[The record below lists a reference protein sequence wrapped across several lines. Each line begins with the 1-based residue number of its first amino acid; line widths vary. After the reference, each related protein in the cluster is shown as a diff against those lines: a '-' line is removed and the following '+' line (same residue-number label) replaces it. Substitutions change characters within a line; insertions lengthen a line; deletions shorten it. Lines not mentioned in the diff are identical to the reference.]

1 MKRPRGLAVCVV
13 SLALVA
19 ALHLPA
25 AGAAAVQNG
34 GFDDFY
40 LGEEAFYALPSV
52 PGWSFT
58 ANGGEAAMLGV
69 NGTGPWGVPTDGQC
83 AALFGGG
90 TVSQAIADFVAG
102 TAQFAFDVQGYAR
115 PEYGLLTV
123 KLDGVALTFGGVA
136 TIAPTGGGVNGPMVQ
151 YISDPIAVSAG
162 SHTLEFV
169 AGDWAF
175 IDDVG
180 VTNVPEPTCIALL
193 ACGLIGALMRTRKI

>member
-1 MKRPRGLAVCVV
+1 MERPRGLAVCML

-25 AGAAAVQNG
+25 VGAAAVENG
-34 GFDDFY
+34 GFDDLY
-40 LGEEAFYALPSV
+40 LGDSTVMYALPDV
-52 PGWSFT
+52 PGWTFT
-58 ANGGEAAMLGV
+58 ANGGEAGILGV
-69 NGTGPWGVPTDGQC
+69 NATGLWGVPADGQC
-83 AALFGGG
+83 AAIYGGG

-102 TAQFAFDVQGYAR
+102 TTQFNFDVQGYAR
-115 PEYGLLTV
+115 PEYGGPLTV

-136 TIAPTGGGVNGPMVQ
+136 TVAPASGPMVQ
-151 YISDPIAVSAG
+151 YTSDPITVSAG

-180 VTNVPEPTCIALL
+180 VTNVPEPTCFALL
-193 ACGLIGALMRTRKI
+193 ACGLIGALMRTRKS